1 MLSDLIQ
8 KLRLKELIEKEDFQT
23 LYQAV
28 DQSTLDFEVLSTMTE
43 EWLDLGINP
52 LDYMTVLP
60 GRYLTGQVKYK
71 SVLIPKNI
79 VDIKYRAL
87 SETQGLEE
95 ICYQGTIEEFEN
107 VNKEPHWMPPYL
119 VGVQCSDG
127 VWLSVKN
134 VSINRFSTASSGTAT
149 TILSGT
155 SFCMGSGES
164 LPDPK
169 DSSNGDIFLKQVPA
183 GVSEVWIFVND
194 QWQLLSTP
202 SLSIDTN
209 VTTAAQGSEL
219 RYSPSPTITWS
230 GKL

>member
-8 KLRLKELIEKEDFQT
+8 KPRLKELIEKEDFQT

-28 DQSTLDFEVLSTMTE
+28 DQSTLDSEALSAMTE

-52 LDYMTVLP
+52 LDYMTALP

-79 VDIKYRAL
+79 INIKYGAL

-95 ICYQGTIEEFEN
+95 ICYQGTIEEFES
-107 VNKEPHWMPPYL
+107 VNKELHWMPPHL
-119 VGVQCSDG
+119 VGVQCFDG
-127 VWLSVKN
+127 VWLSAKN
-134 VSINRFSTASSGTAT
+134 VNTSCSSTASSGAAT
-149 TILSGT
+149 TISGT
-155 SFCMGSGES
+155 TLYMGSGES

-169 DSSNGDIFLKQVPA
+169 DSSSGDIFLKQVPA
-183 GVSEVWIFVND
+183 GVSELWMFVND
-194 QWQLLSTP
+194 QWQMLSTP
-202 SLSIDTN
+202 SLSIDTI
-209 VTTAAQGSEL
+209 VTTVAQGSGL
-219 RYSPSPTITWS
+219 RYTPSPTITWS